1 MDLNEKLHKY
11 FLQSGYELFGGT
23 LNLVLSIYLR
33 NDEIFEVVGS
43 KVKAT
48 GNSLQNM
55 FKNGEGITIAV
66 VDLYLLFQGSVV
78 AVDFSISVS
87 YGVLSVISW
96 LMHALFSSVITCSL
110 SVAIDCMGRFVA
122 EITCCC
128 VEWEVKP
135 F

>member
-87 YGVLSVISW
+87 YGVLSVIS
-96 LMHALFSSVITCSL
+96 
-110 SVAIDCMGRFVA
+110 
-122 EITCCC
+122 
-128 VEWEVKP
+128 
-135 F
+135 

>member
-55 FKNGEGITIAV
+55 LKNGEGITIAV
-66 VDLYLLFQGSVV
+66 VDLYLLFLMFQGSVV

-87 YGVLSVISW
+87 YGVLCVIS
-96 LMHALFSSVITCSL
+96 
-110 SVAIDCMGRFVA
+110 
-122 EITCCC
+122 
-128 VEWEVKP
+128 
-135 F
+135 